1 MIPIPM
7 RLSTLV
13 LLLAAACG
21 PQRDAELPRHDSLER
36 QDMPS
41 KDEQQYIAEPMVP
54 GEAVLYERDMGHQ
67 GWRLVSTKPADP
79 TSDKVIMVFRRTRK
93 P

>member
-1 MIPIPM
+1 M
-7 RLSTLV
+7 RPSSLV
-13 LLLAAACG
+13 FLLAAACG

-41 KDEQQYIAEPMVP
+41 KDEQEVVSPAMIH
-54 GEAVLYERDMGHQ
+54 GEAVLYERDMGRM
-67 GWRLVSTKPADP
+67 GWRLVSTKPVDP
-79 TSDKVIMVFRRTRK
+79 AGDKVIMVFRRPRK